1 MCSNDVSRRA
11 INSFGVVITGK
22 TPPTA
27 ILEYY
32 GNDVP
37 FIKTPDMHGSVYITK
52 SECYLSAAGANS
64 QKNKFIPSNSVVV
77 ACIGANAGEVSL
89 TSYKAQTNQQI
100 NSIITKYPCFLYFAI
115 KSNYDKLRILGD
127 GSSTMLNINKT
138 SFETFQV
145 ECVENSILNALEQQ
159 LSIIFK
165 EILNN
170 TLEINTLNNFRSLLI
185 ASLSR

>member
-1 MCSNDVSRRA
+1 MCSNDVFRRDL
-11 INSFGVVITGK
+11 NSFGEVITGK

-27 ILEYY
+27 IIEYY

-37 FIKTPDMHGSVYITK
+37 FIKTPDMHGSIYITE
-52 SECYLSAAGANS
+52 SECYLSTAGANS
-64 QKNKFIPSNSVVV
+64 QKNKYIPSNSVVV

-89 TSYKAQTNQQI
+89 TSYEAQTNQQI
-100 NSIITKYPCFLYFAI
+100 NSIITEYPCFLYFAI
-115 KSNYDKLRILGD
+115 RSNYDKLRTLGD

-145 ECVENSILNALEQQ
+145 ECVDNSILNVLERQMA
-159 LSIIFK
+159 IIFK

-170 TLEINTLNNFRSLLI
+170 TLEINTLNHFKSLMI
-185 ASLSR
+185 ARLSC